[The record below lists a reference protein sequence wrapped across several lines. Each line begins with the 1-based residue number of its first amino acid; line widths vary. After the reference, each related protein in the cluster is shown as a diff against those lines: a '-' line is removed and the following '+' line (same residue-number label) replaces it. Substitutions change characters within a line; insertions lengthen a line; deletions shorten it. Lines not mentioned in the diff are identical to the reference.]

1 MKVPKL
7 PPDYTTLWKNLK
19 SNNERFIELVFH
31 LSGPTVEGKYL
42 HWDKLQH
49 YPTPRDLTYEEW
61 WFALKSQRRNLY
73 QQLPLLDKQ
82 NKPFVHLNVDP
93 INEILHEIDQSAG
106 GSIRMPEQITNPDTR
121 DQYYVSSLIQEAI
134 TSSQL
139 EGAAT
144 TRQIAK
150 EMIKTGRAP
159 QDESEQMILNNY
171 HTMQHVGKLKDESL
185 TPKLVF
191 EIHRLITHKTL
202 KKISD
207 SGRFR
212 NDGERIVVGD
222 IYGEVFHEPP
232 PAEQL
237 QNRLVAMC
245 DFTNGMGSTGFIH
258 PVIRSIIL
266 HFCLAYDHPF
276 VDGNGRTA
284 RALFYW
290 SMLRHNYWLFEYISI
305 SQIILNAPAK
315 YGRAFLY
322 TETDDNDLTYFI
334 LYHLDIIQKAV
345 RELHQYI
352 EYKTQRLQ
360 ALEQKLQ
367 GITLLNHRQRALI
380 GHAIRHP
387 LQKYTFESHRVSH
400 NVVYET
406 SRRDLLD
413 LQDRGLLVGGKISK
427 TWYFTPVKDLE
438 KRLARLPE

>member
-1 MKVPKL
+1 MKIPKL
-7 PPDYTTLWKNLK
+7 PPNYEELKNKISSNKLRSGKIIKLLTGPVLK
-19 SNNERFIELVFH
+19 D
-31 LSGPTVEGKYL
+31 KYL
-42 HWDKLQH
+42 HWDKLRH
-49 YPTPRDLTYEEW
+49 SKPPEDLNHEEW
-61 WFALKSQRRNLY
+61 WFALKMYRR
-73 QQLPLLDKQ
+73 QLVTLV
-82 NKPFVHLNVDP
+82 PFLEEMTTPPAHFIITNSME
-93 INEILHEIDQSAG
+93 EILYEIDQ
-106 GSIRMPEQITNPDTR
+106 GSKGSSRMPNLDMK
-121 DQYYVSSLIQEAI
+121 DQYYISSLIQEAI

-150 EMIKTGRAP
+150 DMIKTGRAP
-159 QDESEQMILNNY
+159 QDESEQMILNNFK
-171 HTMQHVGKLKDESL
+171 TMQRVGRLKNELL
-185 TPKLVF
+185 TPELVF
-191 EIHRLITHKTL
+191 EIHQLITYNTL
-202 KKISD
+202 KESSD
-207 SGRFR
+207 AGRFR
-212 NDGERIVVGD
+212 KGSERIIVGD

-245 DFTNGMGSTGFIH
+245 EFANGLAPTGFIH

-266 HFCLAYDHPF
+266 HFWLAYDHPF

-290 SMLRHNYWLFEYISI
+290 SMLRSNYWLFEYISI
-305 SQIILNAPAK
+305 SQIILKAPTK
-315 YGRAFLY
+315 YGRSFLY

-334 LYHLDIIQKAV
+334 LYHLDVIQKAV

-352 EYKTQRLQ
+352 EHKTQRLQ

-367 GITLLNHRQRALI
+367 GITLLNHRQRALVS
-380 GHAIRHP
+380 HALRHP
-387 LQKYTFESHRVSH
+387 LHKYTFESHRICH

-413 LQDRGLLVGGKISK
+413 LQDRGLLIGGKISK

-438 KRLARLPE
+438 KRLSRLPE

>member
-1 MKVPKL
+1 MKIPKT
-7 PPDYTTLWKNLK
+7 PPEFNTVWKKVEANKDRLAQLL
-19 SNNERFIELVFH
+19 FL
-31 LSGPTVEGKYL
+31 LSDSTVNGKYL
-42 HWDKLQH
+42 HWDKLLYH
-49 YPTPRDLTYEEW
+49 KTPKDVTHEEW
-61 WFALKSQRRNLY
+61 WFALKLQRRNLY
-73 QQLPLLDKQ
+73 KQLPLFDKQ
-82 NKPFVHLNVDP
+82 NRSFLHLNVDP

-106 GSIRMPEQITNPDTR
+106 GSIQMPEQITNPDTR

-159 QDESEQMILNNY
+159 QDESEQMILNNFK
-171 HTMQHVGKLKDESL
+171 TMQRIGRLKDEQLS
-185 TPKLVF
+185 PELVF
-191 EIHRLITHKTL
+191 EIHQLITHNTL
-202 KKISD
+202 NNLSD
-207 SGRFR
+207 AGRFR
-212 NDGERIVVGD
+212 NDSERIVVGD

-237 QNRLVAMC
+237 ELRLGAMC
-245 DFTNGMGSTGFIH
+245 EFANGLGPTGFIH
-258 PVIRSIIL
+258 PVIRAIIL
-266 HFCLAYDHPF
+266 HFWLAYDHPF

-290 SMLRHNYWLFEYISI
+290 SMLRSNYWLFEYISI
-305 SQIILNAPAK
+305 SQIILKAPTK

-334 LYHLDIIQKAV
+334 LYHLDVIQKAV

-352 EYKTQRLQ
+352 KYKTHRLQ
-360 ALEQKLQ
+360 VLEQQLQ

-380 GHAIRHP
+380 SHALRHP
-387 LQKYTFESHRVSH
+387 LHKYTFESHRICH

-406 SRRDLLD
+406 SRRDFLD
-413 LQDRGLLVGGKISK
+413 LQDRGLLVGGKIGK
-427 TWYFTPVKDLE
+427 TWYFTPIKDLE